1 MLKRAW
7 STFEVKAMAGDK
19 RRFSGIA
26 STPSTDRMGDVVEPK
41 GAKFKLPIPLLWQHD
56 SKDPIGWITSA
67 KVTDKGIEVEGEVA
81 SIDED
86 GELKA
91 RLSKAW
97 QMLKSGLVRGLSIGF
112 NADEAEPIKGTYGMR
127 FLKWTWLE
135 LSAVTIAANQD
146 ASIVAIKSIDSASL
160 AASGRNR
167 SEVDPPPVASGSKQQ
182 PPQGGFFTSTEA
194 RKAQGNQ
201 VKTISELRQERE
213 AAFARQGE
221 LMNMKK
227 SGESFGD
234 AERAEFDGLDDEL
247 NRLDDEIRELN
258 FHARNA
264 SGAREVRGATQN
276 QGSQSRSRTA
286 PTSFGQPDDAFP
298 GQSFVRRCIAQA
310 LAGLNHSSKEHIA
323 EQRWGKSHPQLVQW
337 IKADVTGGGSGSG
350 EWGAELVSAD
360 NRFTGDF
367 ITYLYSQTVFDS
379 LPLRSVP
386 AHVTIKGQDGVA
398 TANWVGESKPIPASA
413 QDYSSV
419 SLTPL
424 KVAALSVVSNELL
437 RDSSPSA
444 EMLVRDALVEAS
456 AQKIDTHF
464 FSTTAASNG
473 VSPAGILNGVTVGAT
488 GGATEAELIGDI
500 VGLTRP
506 FITAK
511 YRLANLV
518 WVTNPLVAMQIS
530 LMRNALG
537 QNAFPSMSAEGG
549 TLEGRRVYQGHNVGT
564 GDLILMSPMDIW
576 KIGNGGVTVEVS
588 REASIE
594 QDDTPTGASD
604 SPTGVSTKVVS
615 MFQSESTAF
624 KVVRSINWQKRRTG
638 AVQYI
643 GNASY
648 GDINSV

>member
-1 MLKRAW
+1 
-7 STFEVKAMAGDK
+7 
-19 RRFSGIA
+19 
-26 STPSTDRMGDVVEPK
+26 
-41 GAKFKLPIPLLWQHD
+41 
-56 SKDPIGWITSA
+56 
-67 KVTDKGIEVEGEVA
+67 
-81 SIDED
+81 
-86 GELKA
+86 
-91 RLSKAW
+91 
-97 QMLKSGLVRGLSIGF
+97 
-112 NADEAEPIKGTYGMR
+112 
-127 FLKWTWLE
+127 
-135 LSAVTIAANQD
+135 
-146 ASIVAIKSIDSASL
+146 
-160 AASGRNR
+160 
-167 SEVDPPPVASGSKQQ
+167 
-182 PPQGGFFTSTEA
+182 
-194 RKAQGNQ
+194 
-201 VKTISELRQERE
+201 
-213 AAFARQGE
+213 GE
-221 LMNMKK
+221 LMQMKK
-227 SGESFGD
+227 DGLFGD
-234 AERAEFDGLDDEL
+234 AERGGFDEL
-247 NRLDDEIRELN
+247 DGALDTIDGEIRELN
-258 FHARNA
+258 FHARTA
-264 SGAREVRGATQN
+264 SSARVGRRATQN
-276 QGSQSRSRTA
+276 QASQSRSRTA
-286 PTSFGQPDDAFP
+286 PTSFGQPDDAFA

-323 EQRWGKSHPQLVQW
+323 EQRWGKSHPQLVEW

-473 VSPAGILNGVTVGAT
+473 VSPAGILNGVTIGSS

-518 WVTNPLVAMQIS
+518 WVTNPLIAMQI
-530 LMRNALG
+530 
-537 QNAFPSMSAEGG
+537 
-549 TLEGRRVYQGHNVGT
+549 
-564 GDLILMSPMDIW
+564 
-576 KIGNGGVTVEVS
+576 
-588 REASIE
+588 
-594 QDDTPTGASD
+594 
-604 SPTGVSTKVVS
+604 
-615 MFQSESTAF
+615 
-624 KVVRSINWQKRRTG
+624 
-638 AVQYI
+638 
-643 GNASY
+643 
-648 GDINSV
+648 

>member
-56 SKDPIGWITSA
+56 SKDPIGLITSA

-97 QMLKSGLVRGLSIGF
+97 QMLKSGIVRGLSIGF
-112 NADEAEPIKGTYGMR
+112 NAIDAEPIKGTYGLR
-127 FLKWTWLE
+127 FKQWEWLE

-167 SEVDPPPVASGSKQQ
+167 SEFDPPPGASGSKQQ

-323 EQRWGKSHPQLVQW
+323 ERRWGKSHPQLVQW

>member
-26 STPSTDRMGDVVEPK
+26 STPSTDRMGDIVEPK

-86 GELKA
+86 GALKS
-91 RLSKAW
+91 RLATAW
-97 QMLKSGLVRGLSIGF
+97 QMLKSGIVRGLSIGF
-112 NADEAEPIKGTYGMR
+112 NAIDAEPIKGTYGLR
-127 FLKWTWLE
+127 FKQWEWLE

-167 SEVDPPPVASGSKQQ
+167 SEFDPPPGASGSKQQ

-276 QGSQSRSRTA
+276 QASQSRSRTA
-286 PTSFGQPDDAFP
+286 PTSFGAPEEKFA
-298 GQSFVRRCIAQA
+298 GQFYTQRVIAKA
-310 LAGLNHSSKEHIA
+310 VAAMTHGSAGEVA
-323 EQRWGKSHPQLVQW
+323 AQRYKSNPLLVNV
-337 IKADVTGGGSGSG
+337 IKADVAGGGSGSG

-367 ITYLYSQTVFDS
+367 ITFLYSKTVVDS

-386 AHVTIKGQDGVA
+386 ANITIKGQDGAA
-398 TANWVGESKPIPASA
+398 TANWVGESKGIPATAMDFST
-413 QDYSSV
+413 V
-419 SLTPL
+419 SLTPQ
-424 KVAALSVVSNELL
+424 KVAAIAVVSNELL

-444 EMLVRDALVEAS
+444 EMLVRDALAEAS
-456 AQKIDTHF
+456 AQKVDTHF
-464 FSTTAASNG
+464 FSTTAASSG
-473 VSPAGILNGVTVGAT
+473 VYPAGILNGVVVGTT

-500 VGLTRP
+500 AGLMRN

-511 YRLANLV
+511 YDINGLV
-518 WVTNPLVAMQIS
+518 WCMSPLLALQIS

-537 QNAFPSMSAEGG
+537 QNAFATMPN
-549 TLEGRRVYQGHNVGT
+549 TLEGRPVYSGHNVGT
-564 GDLILMSPMDIW
+564 GDLILMSAGDIW
-576 KIGNGGVTVEVS
+576 KIGDGGVQVSIS
-588 REASIE
+588 REATIE
-594 QDDTPTGASD
+594 QNDTPAGATD
-604 SPTGVSTKVVS
+604 TPVTMAVKFTN
-615 MFQSESTAF
+615 MFQEESTAI
-624 KVVRSINWQKRRTG
+624 KIVRSINWAKRRTG
-638 AVQYI
+638 AVHYI

-648 GDINSV
+648 GELQSV